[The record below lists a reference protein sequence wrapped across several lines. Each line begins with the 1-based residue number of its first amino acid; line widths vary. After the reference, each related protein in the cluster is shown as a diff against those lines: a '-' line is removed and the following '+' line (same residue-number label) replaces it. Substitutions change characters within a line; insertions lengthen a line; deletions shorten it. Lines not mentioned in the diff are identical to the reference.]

1 MIKHIVMWQMKEN
14 ALEKSGR
21 ENAKIMQEMLTALPA
36 KIGLAQKLEITSNI
50 FQADPKCDIILYS
63 EFASQKDLQTYA
75 VHPEHVK
82 CLEFIKQVV
91 DKRSVVDFEI

>member
-14 ALEKSGR
+14 ALGKSKE
-21 ENAKIMQEMLTALPA
+21 ENAKTMQEMLTALPA

-50 FQADPKCDIILYS
+50 FGADPKCDIVLYS
-63 EFASQKDLQTYA
+63 EFATKEDLKTYA

-82 CLEFIKQVV
+82 CLDFIKQVV